1 MISIDRCREVG
12 EYANKYGSALTME
25 HYNLPE
31 DTFKRYMRMYR
42 KTTGNGDTL
51 AQLIDKYGIDGI
63 ESMLAD
69 KGKSPID
76 PVVRPYLGTTFKFL
90 AMGDTHIGSK
100 YFHPE
105 RLITAFEE
113 AKKQECTFAVHTGDL
128 LEGMSGRPGQIY
140 ELSHIGYRAQ
150 RDEAIRLF
158 NQWGRDWYVIE
169 GNHDCVRADTECL
182 TSSGWKTYDEILPT
196 DKVFSFNPATQKGEW
211 QPITNLHIKSYA
223 GDMIE
228 VTNGSVK
235 FSVTPNHRVF
245 YINSKE
251 AHTYMSAQELYDRH
265 TAYPTA
271 VTKFQVS
278 ADSGNEDYPI
288 SDNMLKLVSWLISD
302 GNIKQGESE
311 TALPTYTI
319 YQSKDHTAIEQLLI
333 DIGADYHKKTR
344 ERNITEVCGK
354 TLKKAPLPETS
365 FRLRASTAREV
376 LPYLKEKG
384 VPAWFHELSERQ
396 FDMVARVL
404 YHANGSST
412 PSDREKEGLT
422 FGLHGTHE
430 FLHDIQVIFASHGY
444 ATKYRKD
451 TRGSGC
457 LDVNKAL
464 TKEIAVEVNKV
475 PYSGTVWCVSTP
487 LTNFMIRHEG
497 RTSFTGNCWG
507 NSKHGAGIT
516 AVEDVC
522 DRVTGS
528 HFIGYHEGDIIINN
542 CKIKL
547 WHGEDSGG
555 SYAHSYRL
563 QKLVEAFNGGEK
575 PQILFTGH
583 THKSMYLYDRNI
595 HCVSTGCLQNQ
606 SGFMRTKR
614 LSAHVGFWIIEVLLA
629 DNGEVQKFAPTWYP
643 FYK

>member
-1 MISIDRCREVG
+1 
-12 EYANKYGSALTME
+12 ME

-42 KTTGNGDTL
+42 KATGNGDTL

-76 PVVRPYLGTTFKFL
+76 PVVRPYSGTTFKFL

-113 AKKQECTFAVHTGDL
+113 AKRQECTFAIHTGDL

-140 ELSHIGYRAQ
+140 ELTHIGYRAQ

-169 GNHDCVRADTECL
+169 GNHDL
-182 TSSGWKTYDEILPT
+182 
-196 DKVFSFNPATQKGEW
+196 
-211 QPITNLHIKSYA
+211 
-223 GDMIE
+223 
-228 VTNGSVK
+228 
-235 FSVTPNHRVF
+235 
-245 YINSKE
+245 
-251 AHTYMSAQELYDRH
+251 
-265 TAYPTA
+265 
-271 VTKFQVS
+271 
-278 ADSGNEDYPI
+278 
-288 SDNMLKLVSWLISD
+288 
-302 GNIKQGESE
+302 
-311 TALPTYTI
+311 
-319 YQSKDHTAIEQLLI
+319 
-333 DIGADYHKKTR
+333 
-344 ERNITEVCGK
+344 
-354 TLKKAPLPETS
+354 
-365 FRLRASTAREV
+365 
-376 LPYLKEKG
+376 
-384 VPAWFHELSERQ
+384 
-396 FDMVARVL
+396 
-404 YHANGSST
+404 
-412 PSDREKEGLT
+412 
-422 FGLHGTHE
+422 
-430 FLHDIQVIFASHGY
+430 
-444 ATKYRKD
+444 
-451 TRGSGC
+451 
-457 LDVNKAL
+457 
-464 TKEIAVEVNKV
+464 
-475 PYSGTVWCVSTP
+475 
-487 LTNFMIRHEG
+487 
-497 RTSFTGNCWG
+497 WG

-522 DRVTGS
+522 DRVVGS

-583 THKSMYLYDRNI
+583 THKSLYLYDRNI

-614 LSAHVGFWIIEVLLA
+614 LSAHVGFWIVEVLLA